1 MKLDMT
7 KNPFLQDW
15 NTPFGIPPF
24 EKIRCEHY
32 VLAFEASFEQHR
44 NNIEEIVNNPEPPT
58 FANTLEAMER
68 AKPALDKV
76 LGVFYNLTS
85 SNSDEALQAI
95 ENEMSPLIAA
105 HFAAVSTDVKLFE
118 RINVI
123 YEARSRQPLDDE
135 AEKLLEQVHARFIRA
150 GAALPAEKR
159 ERVKSIEE
167 KLAGLYTSFGQH
179 VLKDTN
185 AFELLLT
192 QDTELDGLPISVRAS
207 AAAVAQERG
216 YESGYVFT
224 ISRSSFTPFMQF
236 ANNREL
242 RRKMYEA
249 YTHCGDNG
257 TAHDNNKI
265 IGDIVRLRH
274 ERARLLGFKSH
285 AHYMLD
291 DRMAAKPEN
300 VMALLDQLWEPT
312 KRKVIQEA
320 NDLQAAIDLEGCDFK
335 LEAWD
340 WWYYTEKVLASR
352 FELDE
357 EELKAYFKL
366 ENVRDGAFAVVKKL
380 YGLCFEE
387 IEDFPSYHEDVTAY
401 EVKDSDGSAIGVFLV
416 DYYMRPEKRGG
427 AWMSEFRAQS
437 RLDGDVRP
445 IVINV
450 CNFPRGS
457 LSMPCL
463 LGLDEV
469 TTLFHELGHA
479 LHGLLSQVKY
489 ASLAGTNVKQDF
501 VELPS
506 QIMEHWAMEA
516 QVLNNYAR
524 HYVTGDPIP
533 QSLIEKIRLS
543 RTFNQGFATTEYL
556 AACYLDMSWHSSESA
571 GEQGVAGYERSAM
584 GAIDLISQIAPRYRS
599 TYFQHI
605 FTDDSYSAGYY
616 SYIWAEVLDADGY
629 EAFKENGLFDQAT
642 ATRFRKEILERGG
655 AGDEMSMYRAFRG
668 RDPVVEPLLAV
679 RGLD

>member
-1 MKLDMT
+1 MKS
-7 KNPFLQDW
+7 NPFLQDW
-15 NTPFGIPPF
+15 KTPFGIPPF
-24 EKIRCEHY
+24 DEIECEHY
-32 VLAFEASFEQHR
+32 IPAFEAAFAEHKANLS
-44 NNIEEIVNNPEPPT
+44 EIVNNPGPAT
-58 FANTLEAMER
+58 FANTLEAMEL
-68 AKPALDKV
+68 AKPTLDKV
-76 LGVFYNLTS
+76 LRVFYNLTS
-85 SNSDEALQAI
+85 SSSNEALQGV
-95 ENEMSPLIAA
+95 ENKMSPQIAA
-105 HFAAVSTDVKLFE
+105 HFASVSTDAELFE

-123 YEARSRQPLDDE
+123 YEARSTVELDSE
-135 AEKLLEQVHARFIRA
+135 ARKLLEQVHSRFVRA
-150 GAALPAEKR
+150 GAALPLDAR
-159 ERVKSIEE
+159 ERMNAIEGE
-167 KLAGLYTSFGQH
+167 LAGLYTTFGQH
-179 VLKDTN
+179 ILKDTN
-185 AFELLLT
+185 EFELLLT
-192 QDTELDGLPISVRAS
+192 QEHELAGLPDSVRVS

-242 RRKMYEA
+242 RQKMYEA

-257 TAHDNNKI
+257 TANDNNKLV
-265 IGDIVRLRH
+265 GKIVGLRH
-274 ERARLLGFKSH
+274 ERARLLGFESH

-312 KRKVIQEA
+312 KKKVLQEA
-320 NDLQAAIDLEGCDFK
+320 KDLQAAIKQGGGDFQ

-357 EELKAYFKL
+357 EELKAYFSL

-380 YGLCFEE
+380 YGLSFEE
-387 IEDFPSYHEDVTAY
+387 IEDFPSYHEDVAAY
-401 EVKDSDGSAIGVFLV
+401 EVKDSDGSAIGIFLV

-437 RLDGDVRP
+437 KLDGDIRP

-450 CNFPRGS
+450 CNFPKGS

-463 LGLDEV
+463 LGMEEV
-469 TTLFHELGHA
+469 TTLFHELGHG

-506 QIMEHWAMEA
+506 QIMEHWAVEGE
-516 QVLNNYAR
+516 VLQSYAR
-524 HYVTGDPIP
+524 HYSSGEPIP
-533 QSLIEKIRLS
+533 QSLIDKIRKAS
-543 RTFNQGFATTEYL
+543 TFNQGFATTEYL
-556 AACYLDMSWHSSESA
+556 AACYLDMSWHSPESS
-571 GEQGVAGYERSAM
+571 GERDVAGHEKNAM
-584 GAIDLISQIAPRYRS
+584 NSIDLISQVAPRYRP

-605 FTDDSYSAGYY
+605 FTGDSYSAGYY

-629 EAFKENGLFDQAT
+629 EAFKENGLFDAAT
-642 ATRFRKEILERGG
+642 AMRFRKEILERGG
-655 AGDEMSMYRAFRG
+655 SDDEMNMYRAFRG

-679 RGLD
+679 RGLA